1 MMTVDEEA
9 ESSSEK
15 ELDEMN
21 SVRKEIHIKTNM
33 DIMDFFS
40 YMNTKEQTTLVVV
53 EDRRNNEAQF
63 DLAYADVDGEEI
75 LTAFDS
81 CSNTTLIH
89 KELINEDK
97 VKVLKTEES
106 SNIKGI
112 GGTAKGKVVEF
123 EVTNRYGTR
132 ARIKASVVDE
142 ITTIKNKDKNRYE
155 KLKNESAEEV
165 KKVKGYENAT
175 ADNFQLV
182 PGGKI
187 QLLLGLDVGNDFFP
201 KEISTFRSGLK
212 VSEHRMKLSDPT
224 RFLGFSGSFPAQF
237 TPMYS
242 QENHPRALLMQENPQ
257 VLQEE
262 EKSVFRVPASAQKKR

>member
-1 MMTVDEEA
+1 
-9 ESSSEK
+9 
-15 ELDEMN
+15 MN
-21 SVRKEIHIKTNM
+21 SMRKEIHIKASM
-33 DIMDFFS
+33 DTMDFFG
-40 YMNTKEQTTLVVV
+40 YTNTNEQTTLVVV

-63 DLAYADVDGEEI
+63 DLAYVDVDGEEI

-89 KELINEDK
+89 KDLVNENK
-97 VKVLKTEES
+97 VKVLKTEEN

-123 EVTNRYGTR
+123 EITNRSGVR
-132 ARIKASVVDE
+132 AKIKASVVNE
-142 ITTIKNKDKNRYE
+142 ITTIRKKDKNRYE
-155 KLKNESAEEV
+155 TLKNESAEEV
-165 KKVKGYENAT
+165 RKKEGYKNTT

-201 KEISTFRSGLK
+201 KEISTFKSGLK
-212 VSEHRMKLSDPT
+212 VSEYRMSLADPT
-224 RFLGFSGSFPAQF
+224 RFLGFSGSFPAKF

-242 QENHPRALLMQENPQ
+242 PENHPRTLLMQEDPKI
-257 VLQEE
+257 VQEE
-262 EKSVFRVPASAQKKR
+262 EKSVFRMPASAIKKG

>member
-1 MMTVDEEA
+1 
-9 ESSSEK
+9 
-15 ELDEMN
+15 
-21 SVRKEIHIKTNM
+21 M
-33 DIMDFFS
+33 DTLEFFDH
-40 YMNTKEQTTLVVV
+40 MNTQEHTTLVVV

-63 DLAYADVDGEEI
+63 DLAYTDIDGEEI

-89 KELINEDK
+89 KELINEGK
-97 VKVLKTEES
+97 VQVLKTEERS
-106 SNIKGI
+106 SIKGI

-123 EVTNRYGTR
+123 EFTNRYGTR

-201 KEISTFRSGLK
+201 KEISTFKSGLK
-212 VSEHRMKLSDPT
+212 VSEHRMKLSYPT

-237 TPMYS
+237 TSMYS
-242 QENHPRALLMQENPQ
+242 QEH
-257 VLQEE
+257 
-262 EKSVFRVPASAQKKR
+262 